1 MIKTDK
7 DEEFYSLRNTIERLL
22 SMQCANYKEDY
33 IKRRILS
40 RMNATKTQNYKDYQ
54 QVLLGNK
61 TEMEL
66 LRNALTINVTKFF
79 RDPEVFE
86 TLKKEIFPEILR
98 AKNRIRIW
106 SAGCSSGEEPYSLAI
121 LLAEYKA
128 THRDLDALIY
138 ASDIDEEILKKARD
152 GIYEKQTLENVSD
165 IYIKRYF
172 SERDDGKFEIKSVIK
187 PFIRFQSHDLMR
199 GVPVARFLD
208 LVLCRNVTIYF
219 NEKQKNSLVITINE
233 GLSQGGFYIMGMS
246 EYLGREVEGLFK
258 PYRPMH
264 KIFVKP

>member
-1 MIKTDK
+1 MIKVSND
-7 DEEFYSLRNTIERLL
+7 DDFYSLRNTIERLL
-22 SMQCANYKEDY
+22 NMQCASYKEDY

-40 RMNATKTQNYKDYQ
+40 RMNATKTQNYKEYQ

-79 RDPEVFE
+79 RDPEIFD
-86 TLKKEIFPEILR
+86 TLKKEILPEILR
-98 AKNRIRIW
+98 GKNRIRIW

-121 LLAEYKA
+121 LLAEYKS

-152 GIYEKQTLENVSD
+152 GIYEKQALENVSD
-165 IYIKRYF
+165 VYLKRYF
-172 SERDDGKFEIKSVIK
+172 AEREDTKFEVKSLLK

-199 GVPVARFLD
+199 GIPVARFLD

-219 NEKQKNSLVITINE
+219 NEKQKNLLVTTINE
-233 GLSQGGFYIMGMS
+233 GLAPGGFYIMGMS
-246 EYLGREVEGLFK
+246 EYLGREVESLFK